1 VIAGIFLKPHP
12 FEDGAFF
19 FRHYSMRTADPGGGC
34 FSRQGKV
41 NSGGQTTLLWIKQV
55 FGVCGELWLIS
66 CRFGFCSGLPAA
78 ILGSFMMVKR
88 KPGRKNVVKTWCERG
103 CSWDPRRTSGRI
115 AGVGEITA
123 WFGEAS
129 SAE

>member
-1 VIAGIFLKPHP
+1 
-12 FEDGAFF
+12 
-19 FRHYSMRTADPGGGC
+19 MRTADPGGGC

-78 ILGSFMMVKR
+78 ILGSFMMGEAKTWPEKR
-88 KPGRKNVVKTWCERG
+88 GENVVKTWWERG
-103 CSWDPRRTSGRI
+103 CSWDPTRTSGRI